1 MRPTY
6 WLRLAH
12 TRLRGLLRRESV
24 EREMEE
30 ELRFHLRMRA
40 EENVRRGMAPDE
52 AERAALKSFGQLGR
66 VKEYCR
72 DVKGGGLLES
82 LLQDLKFGA
91 RTLLKSRGFT
101 LVAVLT
107 LA

>member
-1 MRPTY
+1 MRLNY
-6 WLRLAH
+6 WLRLVRA
-12 TRLRGLLRRESV
+12 RLRGLFRRGSV

-30 ELRFHLRMRA
+30 ELRFHVRMRA
-40 EENVRRGMAPDE
+40 EENVRGGMAPEE
-52 AERAALKSFGQLGR
+52 AERAALKSFGQLAR

-72 DVKGGGLLES
+72 DVKGGGLVES

-101 LVAVLT
+101 LVAV
-107 LA
+107 